1 MGGSD
6 MSYILDAL
14 KKSDQ
19 KRKLGAV
26 PDLQTEHA
34 VLVNRAKRRQLSPKL
49 LPLAAFVLL
58 LNIVLWLWWAKPW
71 QGDMEL
77 PTAKVEVVVP
87 VTQPEPIVS
96 QVVESPMPQ
105 APPMPDEPPRVAE
118 NMDMPQNEV
127 VLEATEEKTPPVA
140 EPTWEMEDEEVDSPV
155 YSEVDEPAAQTE
167 LPYEETAGTEE
178 VVAAAPEGA
187 IEVAGVLSRD
197 ELPEQIQQVLPQLR
211 ISLHFFSN
219 KPEARLVRINDRHL
233 HEGDMVASELRLLE
247 ITESGVILS
256 FRGYQFLV
264 NKL

>member
-1 MGGSD
+1 
-6 MSYILDAL
+6 
-14 KKSDQ
+14 
-19 KRKLGAV
+19 
-26 PDLQTEHA
+26 
-34 VLVNRAKRRQLSPKL
+34 L

-71 QGDMEL
+71 QGDMAL

-87 VTQPEPIVS
+87 VSQPEPIVS
-96 QVVESPMPQ
+96 QVMESPMPQ
-105 APPMPDEPPRVAE
+105 APPMPDERPRVAE
-118 NMDMPQNEV
+118 NMNMPQNAV
-127 VLEATEEKTPPVA
+127 VLEATEEKTAPVA
-140 EPTWEMEDEEVDSPV
+140 EPTWAMEKEEIDSPV
-155 YSEVDEPAAQTE
+155 YPEVDEPAAQTA
-167 LPYEETAGTEE
+167 LPYEETDGTEE
-178 VVAAAPEGA
+178 AVAAAPEGA
-187 IEVAGVLSRD
+187 TEVAGVLSQD
-197 ELPEQIQQVLPQLR
+197 ELPEHIQQALPQLR